1 MTLEDLD
8 PTFLLWGFRKRA
20 MRDALPDRRIV
31 VRFEFSGV
39 PANRAKFRILWLLLE
54 PSDVDVC
61 VKDPGYPVDVVMHGK
76 IADFVS
82 VYLGHA
88 LWRDMVGKKLYI
100 KGDRDLV
107 RSLPGWIRL
116 DKVVGRDFPVVRPA
130 A

>member
-1 MTLEDLD
+1 LTLEDLD

-61 VKDPGYPVDVVMHGK
+61 VKIPV
-76 IADFVS
+76 IPWTS
-82 VYLGHA
+82 
-88 LWRDMVGKKLYI
+88 
-100 KGDRDLV
+100 
-107 RSLPGWIRL
+107 
-116 DKVVGRDFPVVRPA
+116 
-130 A
+130 